1 MQCTP
6 YGPCLALRITEQ
18 CCCSALHGVT
28 QQVIRNTSA
37 PGAKGPQTSPGNGR
51 LAIKII
57 TWGLPRGRGPALGC
71 ELLSDFGMRLWA
83 SCCMRRC
90 WFPLLRHRGIQTPS
104 SLPALQDSGCL
115 EEMLRATFA
124 FLHQVGHF
132 NEKDRINNNES
143 TRMFVFL
150 NQSVACK

>member
-83 SCCMRRC
+83 SCCTRRC
-90 WFPLLRHRGIQTPS
+90 WFPLLRHRGIQTPPACLHCGIQAAWRRCS
-104 SLPALQDSGCL
+104 GLLLPFCTRLATLMRKTGLITMRAPGCL
-115 EEMLRATFA
+115 CF
-124 FLHQVGHF
+124 
-132 NEKDRINNNES
+132 
-143 TRMFVFL
+143 
-150 NQSVACK
+150 